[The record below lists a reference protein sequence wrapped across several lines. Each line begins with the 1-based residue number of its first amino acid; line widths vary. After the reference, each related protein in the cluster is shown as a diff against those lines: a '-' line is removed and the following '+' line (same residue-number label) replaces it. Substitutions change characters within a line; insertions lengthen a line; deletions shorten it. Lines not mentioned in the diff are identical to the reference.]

1 MNIDKK
7 YFYIFGWSFFFAVII
22 NVWYYQDYSGKTLK
36 YWVQEDNPK
45 YYDHRYRLS
54 VIETTRATGL
64 FTTKERHYQIFISKQ
79 SVKPELDMMYG
90 HYKEYGFEGNRKKVE
105 ETLENCSVRWGKG
118 GVWFVDDTGHRLFF
132 PKETFM
138 GGR

>member
-7 YFYIFGWSFFFAVII
+7 YFHIFGWSLFFSVII

-36 YWVQEDNPK
+36 CWVQEEKQK

-64 FTTKERHYQIFISKQ
+64 FTTRERHYEVFISKQ
-79 SVKPELDMMYG
+79 SVKPELDMMFG
-90 HYKEYGFEGNRKKVE
+90 HYKEYGFEGNGKEVQE
-105 ETLENCSVRWGKG
+105 ALEKCSVRWEKD

>member
-7 YFYIFGWSFFFAVII
+7 YFGIFGWSLFFTVII
-22 NVWYYQDYSGKTLK
+22 NVWYYQDDSGKTLK
-36 YWVQEDNPK
+36 YWVQEEKQK
-45 YYDHRYRLS
+45 YNDHRYRLS
-54 VIETTRATGL
+54 VIETTRATGF
-64 FTTKERHYQIFISKQ
+64 FTTRERHYEVFISKQ

-90 HYKEYGFEGNRKKVE
+90 HYKEYGFEGNRKEVQE
-105 ETLENCSVRWGKG
+105 ALEKCSVRWEKD